1 MVDASFT
8 DGEGDPLHLGAADA
22 DDLTI
27 LSALIQDAV
36 LTVADIAWDGSARR
50 LALLVNRFRW
60 EDRRIT
66 DGQQPAERVRS
77 ILLINDALAEGGSAR
92 TVWIAS
98 GVVLLLGVLEAT
110 FVALRRQFVI
120 APATTVETTPVSAE
134 FPPLVE
140 AKDGVTVHLK
150 EQGGEEEAIVSVLQR
165 SSVQFVL
172 EEEVDSDKE
181 DGKVKGT

>member
-8 DGEGDPLHLGAADA
+8 DGEGVPLHLGAADA

-36 LTVADIAWDGSARR
+36 LTVADIAWDASARR

-77 ILLINDALAEGGSAR
+77 ILLINDALAVHSDGIDR
-92 TVWIAS
+92 DDRDTVLS
-98 GVVLLLGVLEAT
+98 LLSLAW
-110 FVALRRQFVI
+110 
-120 APATTVETTPVSAE
+120 AP
-134 FPPLVE
+134 
-140 AKDGVTVHLK
+140 G
-150 EQGGEEEAIVSVLQR
+150 
-165 SSVQFVL
+165 
-172 EEEVDSDKE
+172 E
-181 DGKVKGT
+181 DGTGRLTLIFAGDGEIVIDAESINLDLRDVTAPYAAPSGRIPRHPE